1 MLVNVIIIALAVFVA
16 IKERETFK
24 TALSYEENEEED
36 KQCLEF

>member
-24 TALSYEENEEED
+24 LALSYEEDEQDE
-36 KQCLEF
+36 